1 VSITFHI
8 AGRRNAESDDVALHV
23 SNTNSHAF
31 LAWLGLPNP
40 EPAGSIAARD
50 LTALL
55 RRHLWPESRRRG
67 DEGLAAA
74 IIVGARGT
82 THTDGGRRRGTFA
95 RYAEELLRIADHAS
109 DGGIIWG

>member
-1 VSITFHI
+1 MSITFHI

-40 EPAGSIAARD
+40 EPAGSIAAR
-50 LTALL
+50 
-55 RRHLWPESRRRG
+55 
-67 DEGLAAA
+67 
-74 IIVGARGT
+74 GT
-82 THTDGGRRRGTFA
+82 THTDGGRRHGTFA